1 MNRIVHWLAIGLV
14 GSGLSAGL
22 TGCGGED
29 SASNARPDVPELVDA
44 RQYLPNAPRGAMIHM
59 PLSAAVARF
68 YESKGKLPNSFDE
81 LVQEGLIKSVPE
93 PPDGKRFYF
102 DRSSMQV
109 LVLPK

>member
-1 MNRIVHWLAIGLV
+1 MNRIVLWLAIGLI
-14 GSGLSAGL
+14 GGGLAASL
-22 TGCGGED
+22 SGCGGKE
-29 SASNARPDVPELVDA
+29 SSSEARPEAPELVDA

-68 YESKGKLPNSFDE
+68 YESKGKLPPSFDE

-93 PPDGKRFYF
+93 PPEGKRFHF